1 MQEAHLEVNRA
12 IWDKVGPSLRS
23 TALPRWGPL
32 ALPEGELQL
41 LGDLRGQRVLELGCG
56 DGGSLIWLA
65 EAGAGELWGLD
76 ISASQLIAARQR
88 LDDRQFSAR
97 LIQSSF
103 EDAAGLPEDHFDLAV
118 SVFALGW
125 AIGLDS
131 AMARIARCLKPGGR
145 LVFSWEHPFFSHLA
159 EREGQV
165 IVGEPYLG
173 DGRPQHRSFHG
184 VEVVLVVR
192 SLGDWIAAL
201 RGSGL
206 ILDGLIEPGLD
217 ERQLAEHHREPGY
230 VYSFAKASRVPTTF
244 IVAAHKPRASQG

>member
-32 ALPEGELQL
+32 VLPEGELQL

-56 DGGSLIWLA
+56 DGGSLVWLA
-65 EAGAGELWGLD
+65 EAGARELWGLD

-88 LDDRQFSAR
+88 LDDHQLSAR

-103 EDAAGLPEDHFDLAV
+103 EEAQGLPEGYFDLAV

-131 AMARIARCLKPGGR
+131 AIARIARCLKPGGR
-145 LVFSWEHPFFSHLA
+145 LVFSWEHPFFSLLA
-159 EREGQV
+159 ERDGQV

-184 VEVVLVVR
+184 VEVVLVAR

-244 IVAAHKPRASQG
+244 IVVAHKPGSSQG

>member
-1 MQEAHLEVNRA
+1 MQEAHLELNRA
-12 IWDKVGPSLRS
+12 IWDKIGPSIRA

-32 ALPEGELQL
+32 ALPEGELKL
-41 LGDLRGQRVLELGCG
+41 LGDPRGQRVLELGCG
-56 DGGSLIWLA
+56 DGGSLVWLA

-88 LDDRQFSAR
+88 LDERQFSAR

-103 EDAAGLPEDHFDLAV
+103 EEAQGLPEGYFDLAV
-118 SVFALGW
+118 SVFALGG
-125 AIGLDS
+125 AIRLDA
-131 AMARIARCLKPGGR
+131 AMARIARCLRPGGR
-145 LVFSWEHPFFSHLA
+145 LVFSWEHPFFSLLA
-159 EREGQV
+159 ECDGQV

-173 DGRPQHRSFHG
+173 DGRPQHRRFHG
-184 VEVVLVVR
+184 VEVVLVAR

-244 IVAAHKPRASQG
+244 IVAAHKPGASQG

>member
-1 MQEAHLEVNRA
+1 RVAGLARRGGRGGA
-12 IWDKVGPSLRS
+12 LGAGYLGLTAYRSAAAARGPSVLGAADPEQLRGGS
-23 TALPRWGPL
+23 GA
-32 ALPEGELQL
+32 PEGY
-41 LGDLRGQRVLELGCG
+41 
-56 DGGSLIWLA
+56 
-65 EAGAGELWGLD
+65 
-76 ISASQLIAARQR
+76 
-88 LDDRQFSAR
+88 
-97 LIQSSF
+97 
-103 EDAAGLPEDHFDLAV
+103 FDLAV

-145 LVFSWEHPFFSHLA
+145 LVFSWEHPFFSLLA
-159 EREGQV
+159 ERDSQV
-165 IVGEPYLG
+165 TVGEPYLG

-184 VEVVLVVR
+184 VEVALVAR

-230 VYSFAKASRVPTTF
+230 VYSFAKASRAPTTF
-244 IVAAHKPRASQG
+244 IVAAHKPGASQE

>member
-32 ALPEGELQL
+32 AFPEGELQL

-56 DGGSLIWLA
+56 DGGSLVWLA

-88 LDDRQFSAR
+88 LDDRQLSAR

-103 EDAAGLPEDHFDLAV
+103 EEAQGLPEGHFDLAV

-145 LVFSWEHPFFSHLA
+145 LVFSWEHPFFSLLA
-159 EREGQV
+159 ERDGQV
-165 IVGEPYLG
+165 IVSEPYPG

-184 VEVVLVVR
+184 VEVVLVAR

-201 RGSGL
+201 RSSGL

-217 ERQLAEHHREPGY
+217 ERQLAEHHRETGY

-244 IVAAHKPRASQG
+244 IVAAHKLGASQE